1 MTLRQALPLLAGG
14 CAGLLLQAC
23 VEYLPENDPL
33 QAGGPP
39 AAVDASP
46 GAPPTPPP
54 TAPAQAYA
62 PPTPPPPQPPGPYDA
77 LVAPIA
83 LYPDP
88 LISVLLPAATFPDQI
103 TAAANYLVQ
112 YGDPTQIA
120 NQPWDPSVRALAHY
134 PAVVAWMAQNLPWT
148 EALGTAFA
156 SAPAAV
162 MDSIQGLRARAQA
175 AGTLRTTPQQQ
186 VVNDDGGID
195 IVPAQPDVI
204 YVPVYDP
211 NIVFDEGGYYDYN
224 GPFINFGDP
233 CPVGIWLDFGFDW
246 RRHQVWQGSPYY
258 WRNGAFGAGR
268 GGPPPGSRPW
278 HPPAGGG
285 LGPPGP
291 TGSGPRVAPAPRPMP
306 GAPNPPPS
314 HYRVPPTVGGTFP
327 GTVPG
332 GGPVPQPRPRLV
344 PPATAPVTG
353 IVTPRSPAPVVG
365 GEGVR
370 AAPPLEPAPTV
381 HYAPA
386 PASRPAAPRASYQ
399 PVETAPATR
408 EGREAPAAR
417 SESPAPAARA
427 EPAHEVHESRA
438 PAAAPQ
444 SSPPAP
450 AQSQPNNQPP
460 R

>member
-1 MTLRQALPLLAGG
+1 MTLRQALPFLAGG

-39 AAVDASP
+39 VAADGSP

-54 TAPAQAYA
+54 TAPGQAYA
-62 PPTPPPPQPPGPYDA
+62 PPTPPPPQPPSPYEA

-103 TAAANYLVQ
+103 TAAASYLVQ

-120 NQPWDPSVRALAHY
+120 NQPWDPSVKDLAHY

-148 EALGTAFA
+148 EALGNAFA

-162 MDSIQGLRARAQA
+162 MDSIQGLRARAVA
-175 AGTLRTTPQQQ
+175 AGTLRSTAQQQ
-186 VVNDDGGID
+186 VVNDDGGIA
-195 IVPAQPDVI
+195 IEPAQPDVI

-211 NIVFDEGGYYDYN
+211 NIVFDEGGYYDYT

-233 CPVGIWLDFGFDW
+233 CPVGVWLDFGFDW

-258 WRNGAFGAGR
+258 WRHGAFGAGR

-278 HPPAGGG
+278 HPPAGSGS
-285 LGPPGP
+285 GPPSSN
-291 TGSGPRVAPAPRPMP
+291 GSGPRAAPAPRPMP
-306 GAPNPPPS
+306 GAPNPPPP
-314 HYRVPPTVGGTFP
+314 HYRVPSTGGATFP

-344 PPATAPVTG
+344 PPATAPMTG
-353 IVTPRSPAPVVG
+353 IVTPRSPAPLVG

-370 AAPPLEPAPTV
+370 AAPPPQAAPTV
-381 HYAPA
+381 RYTPA
-386 PASRPAAPRASYQ
+386 PASRPAPPGASYA
-399 PVETAPATR
+399 PVESAPAVR
-408 EGREAPAAR
+408 AGREAPEAR
-417 SESPAPAARA
+417 SESPAPAAHA
-427 EPAHEVHESRA
+427 EPAHEAHESR
-438 PAAAPQ
+438 APQ
-444 SSPPAP
+444 SSPPAQAP
-450 AQSQPNNQPP
+450 AQPNNPPP

>member
-1 MTLRQALPLLAGG
+1 MTLRTALPLLAGG
-14 CAGLLLQAC
+14 CAVLLLQAC

-39 AAVDASP
+39 AAADASP
-46 GAPPTPPP
+46 GTPPTPPP
-54 TAPAQAYA
+54 TAPVQADS
-62 PPTPPPPQPPGPYDA
+62 PPTPPPPQPPSPYDA

-88 LISVLLPAATFPDQI
+88 LISVLLPASTYPDQI

-112 YGDPTQIA
+112 YGDPSQIA
-120 NQPWDPSVRALAHY
+120 NQPWDPSVKALAHY

-148 EALGTAFA
+148 EALGNAFS

-186 VVNDDGGID
+186 VVTDDGDIA

-246 RRHQVWQGSPYY
+246 RRHQVWQGSFYY

-278 HPPAGGG
+278 HA
-285 LGPPGP
+285 P
-291 TGSGPRVAPAPRPMP
+291 TGSGRGPPGFTRSGPRGAPAPRPMP
-306 GAPNPPPS
+306 GAPNPPPP
-314 HYRVPPTVGGTFP
+314 HYRVPLTSGGTYP
-327 GTVPG
+327 GTAPG
-332 GGPVPQPRPRLV
+332 AGPVPQPRPRLV
-344 PPATAPVTG
+344 PAAPALVIG
-353 IVTPRSPAPVVG
+353 IVTPRSPAPLVG

-370 AAPPLEPAPTV
+370 ASPPLEPAPAVRYT
-381 HYAPA
+381 PA
-386 PASRPAAPRASYQ
+386 PASRPAPPSASYQ
-399 PVETAPATR
+399 PAVAAPVVR
-408 EGREAPAAR
+408 EGRAAPEPR
-417 SESPAPAARA
+417 SESTPPTARA
-427 EPAHEVHESRA
+427 EPAHEAHESRA
-438 PAAAPQ
+438 PAPAPQ
-444 SSPPAP
+444 SSPPAQ